1 MADAPAESA
10 ARANSENARLARR
23 FAFCLN
29 RSIMILLMTP
39 IFAPPQ
45 VWRECF
51 AREMPELEV
60 RFWPEAG
67 DRAAID
73 AVACGRMPD
82 NALRSLPNLKLV
94 ISLFA
99 GQDLF
104 LSDKTLPD
112 NVPIVRA
119 ANPDGDQMMTETVI
133 LHVLRHH
140 RQLPDLL
147 IAQQKGE
154 WASPKR
160 LRTADRTVGVMG
172 LGPIGLAAA
181 KALRSLGFKVAAWIR
196 RPRDVEGIEVFHGK
210 DQLGA
215 FLAKSEIVVNLLPL
229 TAETEDILGAKV
241 FAQMP
246 KGASVI
252 NLGRGQHVVDADLM
266 AALDSGQLSGA
277 TLDVFRQEPL
287 PKDDPLW
294 RHPRITVLP
303 HASRGQFPSVIAPL
317 ICSHLRRLQRGETMT
332 DRVDLAAG
340 Y

>member
-1 MADAPAESA
+1 
-10 ARANSENARLARR
+10 
-23 FAFCLN
+23 
-29 RSIMILLMTP
+29 
-39 IFAPPQ
+39 
-45 VWRECF
+45 
-51 AREMPELEV
+51 
-60 RFWPEAG
+60 
-67 DRAAID
+67 
-73 AVACGRMPD
+73 MPD

-160 LRTADRTVGVMG
+160 LKTRDRKVGIMG
-172 LGPIGLAAA
+172 LGPIGVAAA
-181 KALRSLGFKVAAWIR
+181 KAVRDLGFQTAAWVR
-196 RPRDVEGIEVFHGK
+196 RPRQLDGVEVFHGN
-210 DQLGA
+210 DQLAA
-215 FLAKSEIVVNLLPL
+215 FLGRSEIVVNLLPN
-229 TAETEDILGAKV
+229 TQATEDILGAKN
-241 FAQMP
+241 FALMP

-252 NLGRGQHVVDADLM
+252 NLGRGQQIVDADLI
-266 AALDSGQLSGA
+266 AALDSGQLAGA
-277 TLDVFRQEPL
+277 TLDVFREEPL
-287 PKDDPLW
+287 PKEHPFW
-294 RHPRITVLP
+294 QHPRVTVLP
-303 HASRGQFPSVIAPL
+303 HASRGQFPADIAPI
-317 ICSHLRRLQRGETMT
+317 ICAHLRRLQRGEKMT
-332 DRVDLAAG
+332 DIVDVKAG